1 MRRILIICAL
11 AVVLAAPL
19 AAQAS
24 GTGSGTLSV
33 KNATGAVAVAARG
46 VLLGHCDRCTVTIT
60 NPNPL
65 DGSSR
70 VVQPLSVLRT
80 PLSDTKTAYQ
90 GNDLRFKLIGGPAV
104 HGDGLARRCRHG
116 CATRHEARPVLG
128 RRVADGQSVAR
139 FNQPCRHR
147 IAHLARADP
156 ADRTLKIL
164 RCRHALRSK
173 HRFCAKRITP
183 RLAVAGMQY
192 IRNG

>member
-1 MRRILIICAL
+1 MRPILITCLL

-60 NPNPL
+60 NPNPA

-80 PLSDTKTAYQ
+80 ALSDTKTAYQ
-90 GNDLRFKLIGGPAV
+90 GNDLRFKLIGGFFRV
-104 HGDGLARRCRHG
+104 RIVGTGID
-116 CATRHEARPVLG
+116 VSV
-128 RRVADGQSVAR
+128 VADG
-139 FNQPCRHR
+139 N
-147 IAHLARADP
+147 
-156 ADRTLKIL
+156 
-164 RCRHALRSK
+164 
-173 HRFCAKRITP
+173 
-183 RLAVAGMQY
+183 AVLDEGTAGTY
-192 IRNG
+192 SRNGDQYLPMPAFKVPLQITGD

>member
-1 MRRILIICAL
+1 MRRILTICAL

-90 GNDLRFKLIGGPAV
+90 GNDLRFKLIGGFFRV
-104 HGDGLARRCRHG
+104 RIVGTGID
-116 CATRHEARPVLG
+116 VSV
-128 RRVADGQSVAR
+128 VADG
-139 FNQPCRHR
+139 N
-147 IAHLARADP
+147 
-156 ADRTLKIL
+156 
-164 RCRHALRSK
+164 
-173 HRFCAKRITP
+173 
-183 RLAVAGMQY
+183 AVLDEGTAGTY
-192 IRNG
+192 SRNGDQYLPMPAFKVPLQINGD